1 MSKTKQDP
9 GAIPV
14 KVGRLKKQEENYIIS
29 QSGKMT
35 PAEIGKQL
43 NRSERQVLSVL
54 SQVPAKPRFADKP
67 ETSSLRAGLKESAFW
82 ASLKAELEPDELVF
96 FEEQYIGLME
106 QFKSDSVLFTEENQ
120 VFKVIK
126 IDILKHRNAVRQKK
140 CLKELERC
148 ERLHEKWIKSPEYE
162 KLESKALSAV
172 ELLDQKM
179 SNLSAN
185 QSGLANEY
193 VRLEGTHQKLMGAL
207 KATREQRVDKIESG
221 NTDFLGLLRS
231 LGDENVLNEHDR
243 YIELMRRASNSEL
256 KRLSQAHKFGDGA
269 FDQPLLSEST
279 VNTETIE

>member
-1 MSKTKQDP
+1 MSKTKQEP
-9 GAIPV
+9 GTIPV

-43 NRSERQVLSVL
+43 NRSERQVLAVL

-67 ETSSLRAGLKESAFW
+67 ENSNLRAGLKESAFW
-82 ASLKAELEPDELVF
+82 ASLKAELEPDELVY
-96 FEEQYIGLME
+96 FEEQYVGLMA

-126 IDILKHRNAVRQKK
+126 LDILKHRNAVRQKK

-148 ERLHEKWIKSPEYE
+148 ERLHEKLIKSPEYE
-162 KLESKALSAV
+162 ALESKALSAV
-172 ELLDQKM
+172 EVLDQKM

-193 VRLEGTHQKLMGAL
+193 VRLEDKHQKLMGAL

-231 LGDENVLNEHDR
+231 LGDESVSNEHDR

-256 KRLSQAHKFGDGA
+256 KRLSQPYKFGDGA
-269 FDQPLLSEST
+269 LDQPILNSDT
-279 VNTETIE
+279 VNTDTIE